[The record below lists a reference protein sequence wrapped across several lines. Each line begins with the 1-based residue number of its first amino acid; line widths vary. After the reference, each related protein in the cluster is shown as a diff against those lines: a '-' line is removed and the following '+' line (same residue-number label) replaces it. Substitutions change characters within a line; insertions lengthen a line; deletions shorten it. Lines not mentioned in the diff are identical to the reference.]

1 MTSVEA
7 VDVNTFVIDPRGVA
21 NALFQAAARRET
33 RICVR
38 FSLAG
43 NFLRVTSFAERRL
56 PPCHLSFLRVRVQSF
71 FTAAELG
78 RRISL
83 VSSNGRFSQ
92 TSTDFATS
100 ASVRNDLCFG
110 RPELPAQRG
119 KSAPVSSSSWRRFHH
134 KETVIQFNSRS
145 RDSLRRLTL
154 PSASSCFCPSRM
166 MRRRSLGS
174 SFLNIKLTRRVC
186 SYFQI
191 LKTHFQK

>member
-1 MTSVEA
+1 M
-7 VDVNTFVIDPRGVA
+7 NPFVIDPRGVA

-71 FTAAELG
+71 SQQPSLAAASRLCPPM
-78 RRISL
+78 
-83 VSSNGRFSQ
+83 GRFSQ

-134 KETVIQFNSRS
+134 KETVIRFNSRS
-145 RDSLRRLTL
+145 RDSLRRLTR

-174 SFLNIKLTRRVC
+174 SCLNIKLTRRVC